1 MNYPMQKNRDR
12 SAEQGFG
19 LDFVAIVCVV
29 FLGLAAIAGMMSNT
43 AKADTVAFNSN
54 LYYGITNNSDVQAL
68 QEFLTVQG
76 DYAGP
81 ITGNF
86 YSLTLAGVKNYQA
99 TYHLPITGYFGVLSR
114 GVANSILT
122 TAIVTPPQSEVST
135 STLPIVTQ
143 GISQTPLGTTTTKS
157 LCPVFTTPSGAVID
171 CNGNVLSSITQQVP
185 APVVAPQIQGVPQ
198 DVVVPTPTSTPP
210 TPTNT
215 PVVTP
220 LKTAPCNLSATGN
233 AGLTTL
239 TWSMLMTATGTIEA
253 MYQDGTS
260 QSFTLPSYHGSMSV
274 QQPQKNASYELFEYA
289 NDPAYVALNDNCT
302 ISNIN
307 YTGQ

>member
-1 MNYPMQKNRDR
+1 MRKSRDR

-19 LDFVAIVCVV
+19 LDFVAVVVLTLIGAFIVASI
-29 FLGLAAIAGMMSNT
+29 FAGST

-54 LYYGITNNSDVQAL
+54 LYYGITNNQDVQAL

-76 DYAGP
+76 DYSGP

-86 YSLTLAGVKNYQA
+86 YSLTLTGVKNFQA

-114 GVANSILT
+114 GVANSILN
-122 TAIVTPPQSEVST
+122 TAIVTPPQSEVSS

-171 CNGNVLSSITQQVP
+171 CNGNILSQLQPVQVPQIVAPQSQGVIPDVATSTNTPSP
-185 APVVAPQIQGVPQ
+185 APVVSV
-198 DVVVPTPTSTPP
+198 
-210 TPTNT
+210 
-215 PVVTP
+215 P
-220 LKTAPCNLSATGN
+220 LKSAPCDLTASGN

-239 TWSMLMTATGTIEA
+239 NWSMLSSATGTIVA

-260 QSFTLPSYHGSMSV
+260 NTFTLPSYSGSMSV
-274 QQPQKNASYELFEYA
+274 QQPQKNASYELFEYP
-289 NDPAYVALNDNCT
+289 NNPVYQPLNDNCT

-307 YTGQ
+307 YTGL